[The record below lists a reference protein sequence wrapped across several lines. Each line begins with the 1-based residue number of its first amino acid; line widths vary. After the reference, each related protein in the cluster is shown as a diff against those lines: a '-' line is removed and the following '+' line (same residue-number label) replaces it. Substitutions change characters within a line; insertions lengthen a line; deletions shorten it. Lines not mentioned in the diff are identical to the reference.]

1 MIIKLIKLYF
11 TEAQED
17 VLAQFDARSVS
28 YIGNRLLY
36 ACQDKK
42 WWLEGH
48 NIVKIM
54 IRCNVPF
61 YRYSEIGKQMSCITA
76 INICLHA
83 NDVPTAYNIHLSK
96 YSNIYRIGRVF
107 FIPNLD
113 EVLFQVWPEYYLIFM
128 LCSLKMWKQKWI
140 ACQQKLELM

>member
-1 MIIKLIKLYF
+1 MKIKLIKLYF
-11 TEAQED
+11 TESQED
-17 VLAQFDARSVS
+17 VLAQFDARSLS
-28 YIGNRLLY
+28 YIGNRILY

-54 IRCNVPF
+54 IRYDVPF

-83 NDVPTAYNIHLSK
+83 NDVPTAYNIHIRK
-96 YSNIYRIGRVF
+96 YSSIYRIGSFYLKFQIFTELVV

-113 EVLFQVWPEYYLIFM
+113 DFLFQM
-128 LCSLKMWKQKWI
+128 
-140 ACQQKLELM
+140 